1 MKRRI
6 SPNDDTRRARNQDR
20 DLIFLFKNILILF
33 KIQINLLERN
43 SINDLRWRSLSIIY
57 FYTMATRSLF
67 SNMLKFQFSKRYN
80 TLNIEI
86 KNKVATV
93 AFNRPKQL
101 NALCDE
107 LINELNE
114 CLTSLDKNDSVGAII
129 LTGS

>member
-1 MKRRI
+1 
-6 SPNDDTRRARNQDR
+6 
-20 DLIFLFKNILILF
+20 
-33 KIQINLLERN
+33 
-43 SINDLRWRSLSIIY
+43 
-57 FYTMATRSLF
+57 
-67 SNMLKFQFSKRYN
+67 MLKFQFSKRYN